1 MRRNIFIL
9 ANPYLTPVKLH
20 LDPISGTNA
29 ITGHGPGYVAIN
41 GGRINNSVIVLP
53 DKIINPWPIA
63 SASLSMPALSLC
75 IADFAELLELKPELV
90 IFGSGAKFQFPD
102 RRILA
107 AFASARIGFEVMDTP
122 AASRT
127 YNVLMSEGRQ
137 IAAALLVGNDCV

>member
-1 MRRNIFIL
+1 MFIL
-9 ANPYLTPVKLH
+9 ANPTSTPLKLH
-20 LDPISGTNA
+20 LDLITGTNA
-29 ITGHGPGYVAIN
+29 ITGYGSGYLAIN
-41 GGRINNSVIVLP
+41 GGKINNSVIVLP
-53 DKIINPWPIA
+53 DKIINPWAIA
-63 SASLSMPALSLC
+63 SPSMLTPSLC
-75 IADFAELLELKPELV
+75 IADFAELLELKPELI